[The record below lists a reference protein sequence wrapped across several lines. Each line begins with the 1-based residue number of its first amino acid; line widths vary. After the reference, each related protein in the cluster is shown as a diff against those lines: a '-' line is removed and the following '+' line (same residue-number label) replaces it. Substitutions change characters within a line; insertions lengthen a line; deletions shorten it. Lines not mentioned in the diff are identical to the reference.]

1 MEEIRKLDLGELKD
15 AKAELMGQI
24 AEKEAEDN
32 MDSISNKLGEPSTYT
47 KMTNK
52 SQILE
57 LRAQLDEEKMARAQI

>member
-1 MEEIRKLDLGELKD
+1 MEEIRKLDLGELTD

-57 LRAQLDEEKMARAQI
+57 LRAQLDEEKMARA

>member
-57 LRAQLDEEKMARAQI
+57 LRAQLDEEKMARA